1 MGGLVRTPSTAA
13 LHRPFV
19 LAHFPP
25 LFVAVAAAAAILAA
39 AAASAPMF
47 VSETGTATLRVGLA
61 ADRDHALVV
70 AKDGPL
76 SPDVAALRDRQ
87 LHASTA
93 GLPALTEPAETIW
106 GGSTVEVAGSRRG
119 RHGTAGTK
127 TGFESHLDVTGA
139 GSEPRGV
146 WLEPSAAV
154 KLGVKAGDTITMT
167 LGDRTAEVPV
177 AGVYTA

>member
-1 MGGLVRTPSTAA
+1 MERVRRAA

-61 ADRDHALVV
+61 AERDQALVV

-76 SPDVAALRDRQ
+76 SSDVATLRDRQ

-93 GLPALTEPAETIW
+93 GLPGLTQPAETIW
-106 GGSTVEVAGSRRG
+106 GASTIDVAGPVGVDTVRL
-119 RHGTAGTK
+119 GTK
-127 TGFESHLDVTGA
+127 AGFEST
-139 GSEPRGV
+139 
-146 WLEPSAAV
+146 W
-154 KLGVKAGDTITMT
+154 T
-167 LGDRTAEVPV
+167 
-177 AGVYTA
+177 